1 MYGMYIINGVY
12 GPEQKSLAGNTS
24 SNPQVSALIPR
35 PASHGMETMYINIYL
50 YLYDF
55 SIISIY
61 TIRSIC
67 DHDTSWVAIQHFDM
81 TIEKGLY
88 LGH

>member
-12 GPEQKSLAGNTS
+12 GPEQRLLAGNTS

-35 PASHGMETMYINIYL
+35 PASNGMETMFIDKYL
-50 YLYDF
+50 YLYDSF
-55 SIISIY
+55 IISIY
-61 TIRSIC
+61 TIYSIC

-81 TIEKGLY
+81 TIEKGSY